1 MHKWSG
7 EKMKETNFMP
17 HTMEVTY
24 FNVSA
29 RTQRLFEYS
38 SFRRLPGLVV
48 CKSWG
53 PTLATA
59 PLGNTEIILNELGA
73 LAVSLNKHGVEA

>member
-1 MHKWSG
+1 MMHKWSG
-7 EKMKETNFMP
+7 EKMKETNFTP

-48 CKSWG
+48 CKS
-53 PTLATA
+53 
-59 PLGNTEIILNELGA
+59 
-73 LAVSLNKHGVEA
+73 